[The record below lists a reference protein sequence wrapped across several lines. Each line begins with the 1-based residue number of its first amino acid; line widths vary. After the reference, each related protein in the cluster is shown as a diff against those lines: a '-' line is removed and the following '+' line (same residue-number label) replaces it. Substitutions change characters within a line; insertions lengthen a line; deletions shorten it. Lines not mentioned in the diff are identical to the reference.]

1 MKQKYQITITC
12 GSGAYK
18 PISTLIEV
26 EQSENVNLLLN
37 PTEKKKIINKGVQ
50 KICASRYWTSS
61 DLKRY
66 SYDKVKIRIYN
77 KEEIEKEQKERYEK
91 LKEEK
96 YASGEWKRPK
106 KKEESI

>member
-12 GSGAYK
+12 GNGAYK
-18 PISTLIEV
+18 PISTLVEV
-26 EQSENVNLLLN
+26 EQPETADLTLVPL
-37 PTEKKKIINKGVQ
+37 KKKELINRGVQ

-66 SYDKVKIRIYN
+66 NYN
-77 KEEIEKEQKERYEK
+77 KEKIEKEQKERYEK

-96 YASGEWKRPK
+96 YASGEWTRPK
-106 KKEESI
+106 EKSN

>member
-12 GSGAYK
+12 GNGAYK
-18 PISTLIEV
+18 PISTLVEV
-26 EQSENVNLLLN
+26 EQPETADLTLVPL
-37 PTEKKKIINKGVQ
+37 KKKELINRGVQ

-66 SYDKVKIRIYN
+66 NYNKVKIRIYD
-77 KEEIEKEQKERYEK
+77 KEKIEKEQKERYEK

-96 YASGEWKRPK
+96 YASGEWTRPK
-106 KKEESI
+106 ENSN